1 MPNTQND
8 RSYFK
13 QYFDNFAE
21 ATEAKREDQTII
33 DALNSNGQKSN
44 KLERIENELDDIEK
58 MKSLFENKNKL
69 DTHGSID
76 RNCPNKS
83 VEKHTLKPSQVPKF
97 KQTSEFQVNANDS
110 KEQSN
115 SYTFKDESFSNNIN
129 KTEIIS
135 FKGAEMFDDSQ
146 QESKRSLDMQN
157 EESWSKNQH

>member
-21 ATEAKREDQTII
+21 ANEDRGDDQTII
-33 DALNSNGQKSN
+33 DALNSNGHKSN

-58 MKSLFENKNKL
+58 MKSLFENKKKME
-69 DTHGSID
+69 THGSID
-76 RNCPNKS
+76 RNYPNKS

-110 KEQSN
+110 KEHSN
-115 SYTFKDESFSNNIN
+115 SYTFKD
-129 KTEIIS
+129 
-135 FKGAEMFDDSQ
+135 
-146 QESKRSLDMQN
+146 
-157 EESWSKNQH
+157 